1 MKPALLVLLSLI
13 GGASCAAPPP
23 ASPGRSPLALDADRG
38 PPEAAISRDAARP
51 PGADPRQGR
60 AWRLVEAPSPGGPE
74 LVLESYDPTG
84 SVRISIRFA
93 QERAAV
99 GEVVEAEV
107 RLPEATGPHR
117 IEVVPDRPG
126 VVILGPREFWME
138 GASPRTV
145 RFTCTAPGRGGITVL
160 VKE

>member
-1 MKPALLVLLSLI
+1 MKPLLLVLLSVV
-13 GGASCAAPPP
+13 GGASCAAPR
-23 ASPGRSPLALDADRG
+23 ASPGRSPT
-38 PPEAAISRDAARP
+38 
-51 PGADPRQGR
+51 
-60 AWRLVEAPSPGGPE
+60 AWRLVEAPSAGGPE

-84 SVRISIRFA
+84 SVQISIRFA

-107 RLPEATGPHR
+107 RLPEASGTHR
-117 IEVVPDRPG
+117 LEVVPDRPG
-126 VVILGPREFWME
+126 VVILGPREFWTD
-138 GASPRTV
+138 GATPQTV

>member
-1 MKPALLVLLSLI
+1 MRSLLPLLLPLL
-13 GGASCAAPPP
+13 GGASCAAPP
-23 ASPGRSPLALDADRG
+23 ASPGRSPV
-38 PPEAAISRDAARP
+38 
-51 PGADPRQGR
+51 
-60 AWRLVEAPSPGGPE
+60 AWRLVESPSPGGPE

-107 RLPEATGPHR
+107 RLPEAVGLHR
-117 IEVVPDRPG
+117 LEVVPDRPG
-126 VVILGPREFWME
+126 VVILGPREFWID
-138 GASPRTV
+138 GATPRTV

>member
-1 MKPALLVLLSLI
+1 MKPVLLVLLSLV
-13 GGASCAAPPP
+13 GGASCAAPP
-23 ASPGRSPLALDADRG
+23 ASPGRSPV
-38 PPEAAISRDAARP
+38 
-51 PGADPRQGR
+51 
-60 AWRLVEAPSPGGPE
+60 AWRLVETPSPGGAE

-117 IEVVPDRPG
+117 IEIVPDRPG
-126 VVILGPREFWME
+126 VVILGPREFWTE
-138 GASPRTV
+138 GSSPRTV
-145 RFTCTAPGRGGITVL
+145 RFTCAAPGRGGITVL

>member
-1 MKPALLVLLSLI
+1 MKPLCLVLLSLV
-13 GGASCAAPPP
+13 GGASCAAPP
-23 ASPGRSPLALDADRG
+23 ASPGRSPV
-38 PPEAAISRDAARP
+38 
-51 PGADPRQGR
+51 

-107 RLPEATGPHR
+107 RLPEAAGRHR
-117 IEVVPDRPG
+117 LEVVPDRPG
-126 VVILGPREFWME
+126 VVILGPREFWTD
-138 GASPRTV
+138 GARPVTA
-145 RFTCTAPGRGGITVL
+145 RFTCTSPGRGGITVL
-160 VKE
+160 LKE

>member
-1 MKPALLVLLSLI
+1 MKPVLLVLLSVV
-13 GGASCAAPPP
+13 GGASCAAPPA
-23 ASPGRSPLALDADRG
+23 ASPGRSPLALDTDRC
-38 PPEAAISRDAARP
+38 PPEAGIGRAAARP
-51 PGADPRQGR
+51 PGADPRRGQ
-60 AWRLVEAPSPGGPE
+60 AWRLVETASPGGPE

-84 SVRISIRFA
+84 LVRISIRFA

-126 VVILGPREFWME
+126 VVILGPKEFWTE
-138 GASPRTV
+138 GGSPRTV

>member
-1 MKPALLVLLSLI
+1 MKPLLPVLLFVV
-13 GGASCAAPPP
+13 GGASCAAPP
-23 ASPGRSPLALDADRG
+23 ASSGRSPT
-38 PPEAAISRDAARP
+38 
-51 PGADPRQGR
+51 
-60 AWRLVEAPSPGGPE
+60 AWRLVEASSAGGPA

-107 RLPEATGPHR
+107 RLPEAAGAHR
-117 IEVVPDRPG
+117 LEVVPDRPG

-138 GASPRTV
+138 GASPKTV
-145 RFTCTAPGRGGITVL
+145 RFTCAAPGRGGITVL